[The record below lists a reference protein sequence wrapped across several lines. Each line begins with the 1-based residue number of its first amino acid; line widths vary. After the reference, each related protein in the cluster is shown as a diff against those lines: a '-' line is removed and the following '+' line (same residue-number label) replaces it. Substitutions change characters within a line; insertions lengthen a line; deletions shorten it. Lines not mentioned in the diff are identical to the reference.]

1 MKRRA
6 GRKRKAGARHPGG
19 KLKQAHESP
28 AVRAAAMPH
37 RKGLAHPEDQLGES
51 ELGRMVLRGELELEL
66 ATAGGEYARVWRAY
80 VSTVA
85 APRRA
90 AIRDEVGG
98 IFDCGGCL
106 SLVGSGF
113 CLCAARK
120 EEWLN
125 ANRALR
131 RASARPGYSWAALI
145 EVQKVVLHDEPASSV
160 SILRLGLTAL
170 AQHFGLT
177 VKAKSRY
184 RYASSENLNEASHG
198 PHLSAQGRR

>member
-6 GRKRKAGARHPGG
+6 GRKRKVGARHPGG
-19 KLKQAHESP
+19 KLVQRHESP
-28 AVRAAAMPH
+28 AAIAATMPH
-37 RKGLAHPEDQLGES
+37 RKGFAHPEDQLAES
-51 ELGRMVLRGELELEL
+51 ELGRMVLRGELEHEL

-90 AIRDEVGG
+90 AIRDDVGG

-106 SLVGSGF
+106 GLVGSGF

-131 RASARPGYSWAALI
+131 RASWAALV
-145 EVQKVVLHDEPASSV
+145 EVQKVVLHDEAASSV
-160 SILRLGLTAL
+160 TILRLGLMAL
-170 AQHFGLT
+170 LRHFGLT
-177 VKAKSRY
+177 PKGKSRY
-184 RYASSENLNEASHG
+184 RYASSENSDGSCRQEAKDG